1 MRKCQWIQFCS
12 MKNPINQCSNK
23 TNKNSRGMIGN
34 NRNCSKEFTSLESM
48 SNSYS
53 FPTFKINTDASVYH
67 LFGRTGFSF
76 AFLQW
81 LQLCI
86 SNIANMRIKSV
97 RIEFHC
103 ASVRRTYFNIRL
115 RDISLS
121 WAYSRTKSKKM
132 LAKVAV
138 WWEVWT
144 VLNCAALVVLS

>member
-1 MRKCQWIQFCS
+1 
-12 MKNPINQCSNK
+12 MKNPINQCSYK
-23 TNKNSRGMIGN
+23 TNKNTRGMIGN

-76 AFLQW
+76 AFLQ
-81 LQLCI
+81 LCI

-103 ASVRRTYFNIRL
+103 ASILNRNKIVWQITNCFFLFANV
-115 RDISLS
+115 
-121 WAYSRTKSKKM
+121 SKKHQWM
-132 LAKVAV
+132 NSMKKLIRK
-138 WWEVWT
+138 
-144 VLNCAALVVLS
+144 

>member
-23 TNKNSRGMIGN
+23 TNKNTRGMIGN

-48 SNSYS
+48 SNAYS

-103 ASVRRTYFNIRL
+103 ASILNRNKIVWQITNCFFFVCKCFQKASMNEFNEKVDPKIVVHDEIR
-115 RDISLS
+115 I
-121 WAYSRTKSKKM
+121 
-132 LAKVAV
+132 
-138 WWEVWT
+138 
-144 VLNCAALVVLS
+144 VLKT